1 MVKRMGRRNVRESGR
16 RSGFE
21 DRVAELLQ
29 ERGIEF
35 TYEEYSYQYEEPLRK
50 NLASCADCGSTNLQ
64 RTGWYT
70 PDFFLENG
78 VIIESKGRFTA
89 ADRRKMLAVK
99 EGHPDLDIKMLFMR
113 DNKIAKNSNTK
124 YSDWCEKH
132 GFDYSIVEL
141 KEEWLH
147 E

>member
-1 MVKRMGRRNVRESGR
+1 MVKRMPRRNVLPSGR
-16 RSGFE
+16 RSKFE
-21 DRVAELLQ
+21 DRVAEDLQ
-29 ERGIEF
+29 SRGVEF

-50 NLASCADCGSTNLQ
+50 NLVLCGDCGSTNLR

-70 PDFFLENG
+70 PDFFLEHG

-99 EGHPDLDIKMLFMR
+99 DSHPDLDVKMLFMR

-124 YSDWCEKH
+124 YSDWCEKN